1 MTTNSL
7 MPKRGSRGFTM
18 IELMIA
24 MLIGIL
30 LLGPLAVILANN
42 SQTRYELEKSLG
54 QIQNARY
61 ALQVLG
67 DDLGNAGFF
76 VTDKIAVG
84 PPLTELPDSC
94 NSTDDILDN
103 EVYEQF
109 QFPVQGIDNLAEPP
123 EDCTHMDNFPVC
135 NDVEGDAVP
144 PCNDLLVIRRA
155 STCAVDED
163 QCDDGF
169 DPDDIDVDSSFP
181 HIQRPACT
189 ASQSDLSIIDKNRSA
204 FTERL
209 PPCGTGTPTPAP
221 IYRLLNRVYY
231 IAANNDP
238 GDGIPTL
245 KRIDLDG
252 VPVAVAAGIAH
263 LHFEFG
269 LDKLPVSPGPDGEP
283 ERYDQAN
290 NLTTADWK
298 DVVAVRIYLI
308 ARNIQS
314 SGGHLDKRTYRLG
327 QNTLGPFNDS
337 FKRQVYST
345 TVRLN
350 NIAGSRED

>member
-1 MTTNSL
+1 MSTNSF
-7 MPKRGSRGFTM
+7 MSKRGSRGFTM

-42 SQTRYELEKSLG
+42 SQTRYELENSLG

-67 DDLGNAGFF
+67 DDLGNAGFGVSDNITF
-76 VTDKIAVG
+76 G
-84 PPLTELPDSC
+84 PVLTSLPDSC
-94 NSTDDILDN
+94 NSTEDILDD
-103 EVYEQF
+103 EVYQQF

-135 NDVEGDAVP
+135 NDVEGDDVL

-155 STCAVDED
+155 STCAVGEP
-163 QCDDGF
+163 QCDDF
-169 DPDDIDVDSSFP
+169 DDEIP
-181 HIQRPACT
+181 HIQHRACGSGPS
-189 ASQSDLSIIDKNRSA
+189 AFSIIDSDGSV

-209 PPCGTGTPTPAP
+209 PPCSAETPIPAP
-221 IYRLLNRVYY
+221 IYRLQNRVYY

-252 VPVAVAAGIAH
+252 GSVALAAGIEH
-263 LHFEFG
+263 LHFEYGVDTNDDGQPEKYAHAG
-269 LDKLPVSPGPDGEP
+269 L
-283 ERYDQAN
+283 
-290 NLTTADWK
+290 LTIDEWK
-298 DVVAVRIYLI
+298 DVVAVRIYLV
-308 ARNIQS
+308 ARNLQT
-314 SGGHLDKRTYRLG
+314 SGGPIHNRSYDLG
-327 QNTLGPFNDS
+327 QETVEPSNGA

-350 NIAGSRED
+350 NIAGPRE